1 MTSTGPSSQFAHFD
15 DETLAE
21 LALTWRARAHRGER
35 EAFGTAHAL
44 EVEVRRRMRELPA
57 PEQTEPEAVVPAPV
71 AERPWWKFWD

>member
-1 MTSTGPSSQFAHFD
+1 MTSTGPSSPFAHFD

-44 EVEVRRRMRELPA
+44 EVEVRRRMREAEAIAPTPPEEEAAPA
-57 PEQTEPEAVVPAPV
+57 PERA
-71 AERPWWKFWD
+71 WWKFWH